1 MRDGELQF
9 VTKLT
14 HSPIGT
20 RSEEEGALCCRR
32 DAEVGGITLYQRL
45 FDS

>member
-9 VTKLT
+9 VTELT

-20 RSEEEGALCCRR
+20 MSEEEG
-32 DAEVGGITLYQRL
+32 EPSVVGVMLR
-45 FDS
+45 